1 MEATRLLR
9 QDHYRLK
16 ELLNQYDALPE
27 SDARRQHLFEII
39 STELDM
45 HARLEEEI
53 FYPAARAARVSESA
67 IAQGLE
73 EHRTIRA
80 LMRDLAR
87 LSPSSE
93 EFETTM
99 SSLRQH
105 VLEHVDQEE
114 DSGGGMFAQARE
126 HLPKDQLLE
135 LGMRMEARREALTCD
150 WIGAA
155 SAWLT
160 RLAPGG
166 L

>member
-1 MEATRLLR
+1 MEATRLLK

-27 SDARRQHLFEII
+27 SDARRQHVFEMIHA
-39 STELDM
+39 ELDM

-53 FYPAARAARVSESA
+53 FYPAVRAARVNEFA
-67 IAQGLE
+67 LARGME
-73 EHRTIRA
+73 DHRTIRE
-80 LMRDLAR
+80 LMRALSRLA
-87 LSPSSE
+87 PSSD
-93 EFETTM
+93 EFETVM
-99 SSLRQH
+99 SDLRQH
-105 VLEHVDQEE
+105 VLEHMDQEE
-114 DSGGGMFAQARE
+114 EGHGMFAIARE

-155 SAWLT
+155 TAWLT